1 MRPPSRPT
9 FARLIPTR
17 AARFT
22 RFLAGAFLALAAC
35 ATARAA
41 TAADFASRTYTDSS
55 GSTPY
60 RILTPRN
67 YNPAAR
73 YPLVMFLHGS
83 GERGTNNTSQL
94 NNNANGA
101 LVFVQGPAGSSDTTY
116 ETAYPCFM
124 IAPQSTGDWS
134 EAVRRTHLRAIID
147 GLIAEFSID
156 PDRIYVTGISMGGAG
171 TWDQL
176 AQNPTRFAAGV
187 PICGWGGGN
196 YAAFKHVPLWV
207 FHSAND
213 PTVGVSGSD
222 DAVNAVRNNGGDP
235 IYSRYATGAHAS
247 WTEAYK
253 NPHLVPWVMSQR
265 RGTTPAL
272 NPALRIATAQHGA
285 TASLSGWA
293 SATAAPTALTWVR
306 TDLGSGTG
314 SSATP
319 GTVTGTTDWSAS
331 ALPLRNGS
339 NTFRIQATGTSFSS
353 LNGGVTTFS
362 DTLVISHT
370 APTGDTTAPS
380 LALSTPTTSSTYSTA
395 TQPLTLTGTASDNTA
410 VTSVTWSS
418 DRTSLTGTTTGTTSW
433 TTPALA
439 LMNGANQ
446 LTLTARDAA
455 GNIATTTLLVTYTG
469 ASPNLPPVVNAGADT
484 SLTLP
489 ATLSLTG
496 SAYDDGLPAASTL
509 TTLWSVVS
517 GPGTV
522 TFANELSLS
531 TTASFSAPG
540 TYVLRLTAGDS
551 ALAASDDLTVI
562 VSPVGTARIRLDLGD
577 PSTTT
582 TGNWNNLTAI
592 AANTE
597 VANAID
603 STGASTGIRIRVSSA
618 FNAVA
623 SSGLTGS
630 PLYPDTAS
638 RDYFY
643 TQAAATGRLEFTG
656 LRADRRYTLV
666 LYASRTDPGDAVS
679 RVGTF
684 TVGSAT
690 TTLDAVGN
698 TTQTATLA
706 DLTADGIGKLELAVR
721 AQNTASGY
729 ALLGTVEL
737 VVTPATPAFS
747 SWIATY
753 FPSSTSDPTIT
764 GPEADPDRDGLSNNL
779 EYALATRP
787 DQPSTAWTTGRWT
800 DTATGQSYLTLTF
813 RRALGPTGLAVIA
826 QTSTTLSTW
835 SSATS
840 DVIQQGPAI
849 LDPDGLAETVT
860 YRCAQPVT
868 TSPRQFLRAQ
878 ATTP

>member
-1 MRPPSRPT
+1 MRLPSRFLLVR
-9 FARLIPTR
+9 FARLLT
-17 AARFT
+17 A
-22 RFLAGAFLALAAC
+22 AFLALAAC
-35 ATARAA
+35 ATARSA
-41 TAADFASRTYTDSS
+41 TAADFAYRTYTDAS

-60 RILTPRN
+60 RMFTPRN
-67 YNPAAR
+67 YNPATR
-73 YPLVMFLHGS
+73 YPLVLFLHGA
-83 GERGTNNTSQL
+83 GEQGTNNTSQL

-101 LVFVQGPAGSSDTTY
+101 LVFVQGPSGTSDTTY
-116 ETAYPCFM
+116 ETTYPCFM
-124 IAPQSTGDWS
+124 VAPQTSNGWTP
-134 EAVRRTHLRAIID
+134 AMRRAHLRAIID
-147 GLIAEFSID
+147 GLVAEFSID
-156 PDRIYVTGISMGGAG
+156 PDRIYLTGLSMGGNG
-171 TWDQL
+171 SWDQL
-176 AQNPTRFAAGV
+176 AQNPTLYAAAV
-187 PICGWGGGN
+187 PICGWGSGN

-222 DAVNAVRNNGGDP
+222 DVVNALRNNGGDP

-265 RGTTPAL
+265 RGTAPAL
-272 NPALRIATAQHGA
+272 NPALRIASAQHGA

-293 SATAAPTALTWVR
+293 STTAAPTALTWVR

-314 SSATP
+314 SAATP
-319 GTVTGTTDWSAS
+319 GTVTGTTAWSAD
-331 ALPLRNGS
+331 ALPLRNGV

-362 DTLVISHT
+362 DTLVINHT
-370 APTGDTTAPS
+370 TPVGDTTAPS
-380 LALSTPTTSSTYSTA
+380 LDLSTPTTASTYSTS
-395 TQPLTLTGTASDNTA
+395 TQPLTLTGTAADNTA

-418 DRTSLTGTTTGTTSW
+418 DRTGLNGTATGTTTWS
-433 TTPALA
+433 TPALT

-446 LTLTARDAA
+446 LTLTATDAA
-455 GNIATTTLLVTYTG
+455 GNTTTTTLLVTYTG
-469 ASPNLPPVVNAGADT
+469 ASPNLPPVVQAGSDAT
-484 SLTLP
+484 LTLP
-489 ATLSLTG
+489 ATLSLNG

-540 TYVLRLTAGDS
+540 TYVLRLTAGDG

-592 AANTE
+592 ALNTE
-597 VANAID
+597 VPNAID
-603 STGASTGIRIRVSSA
+603 STGAATGIRIRVSTA
-618 FNAVA
+618 FGAVA

-643 TQAAATGRLEFTG
+643 VQAATTGLLEFSG

-666 LYASRTDPGDAVS
+666 LYASRTDPGDGVS
-679 RVGTF
+679 RTGTF

-690 TTLDAVGN
+690 TTLDPVGN

-706 DLTADGIGKLELAVR
+706 DLAADGTGKLELAVR
-721 AQNTASGY
+721 AQNTTNGY
-729 ALLGTVEL
+729 ALLGAVEL
-737 VVTPATPAFS
+737 VVTPATPSYA
-747 SWIATY
+747 SWIAAY
-753 FPSSTSDPTIT
+753 FPSSTGDLTIT
-764 GPEADPDRDGLSNNL
+764 GPDADPDRDGLSNNL
-779 EYALATRP
+779 EYAIATRP
-787 DQPSTAWTTGRWT
+787 DQPSSTAWTTGRWI

-813 RRALGPTGLAVIA
+813 RRAVGPTGLAVIA
-826 QTSTTLSTW
+826 QTSTTLTTW

-840 DVIQQGPAI
+840 DVIQHGPAI
-849 LDPDGLAETVT
+849 LDPDGLAETIT
-860 YRCAQPVT
+860 YRCVQPVS
-868 TSPRQFLRAQ
+868 TSPRQFLRAH

>member
-1 MRPPSRPT
+1 MRPPSRFT
-9 FARLIPTR
+9 LVRFARLLV
-17 AARFT
+17 AAL
-22 RFLAGAFLALAAC
+22 LAFAAC

-41 TAADFASRTYTDSS
+41 TAADFAYRTYTDAD

-60 RILTPRN
+60 RLFTPRN

-73 YPLVMFLHGS
+73 YPVVLFLHGA
-83 GERGTNNTSQL
+83 GEQGTNNTSQL

-101 LVFVQGPAGSSDTTY
+101 LVFVQGPAGTSDTTY

-124 IAPQSTGDWS
+124 VAPQTSNGWTP
-134 EAVRRTHLRAIID
+134 AMRRAHLRAIID
-147 GLIAEFSID
+147 GLVAEFSID
-156 PDRIYVTGISMGGAG
+156 PDRIYLTGLSMGGNG
-171 TWDQL
+171 SWDQL
-176 AQNPTRFAAGV
+176 AQNPTLYAAAV
-187 PICGWGGGN
+187 PICGWGAGN

-222 DAVNAVRNNGGDP
+222 DVVNALRNNGGDP
-235 IYSRYATGAHAS
+235 IYTRYATGAHAS

-265 RGTTPAL
+265 RGTAPAL
-272 NPALRIATAQHGA
+272 NPALRIASAQHGA
-285 TASLSGWA
+285 TASLSGW
-293 SATAAPTALTWVR
+293 SSSTAAPTALTWVR

-314 SSATP
+314 SPATP
-319 GTVTGTTDWSAS
+319 GTVTGTTAWSAT
-331 ALPLRNGS
+331 ALPLRNGT

-380 LALSTPTTSSTYSTA
+380 LALSTPTTTSTYSTA
-395 TQPLTLTGTASDNTA
+395 TQPLALTGTAYDNTA
-410 VTSVTWSS
+410 VTNVTWSS
-418 DRTSLTGTTTGTTSW
+418 DRTGLSGTATGTTVWS
-433 TTPALA
+433 TPALA

-455 GNIATTTLLVTYTG
+455 GNTATTTLLVTYTG
-469 ASPNLPPVVNAGADT
+469 ASPNLPPVVQAGADAT
-484 SLTLP
+484 LTLP
-489 ATLSLTG
+489 ATLSLNG

-522 TFANELSLS
+522 TFANDLALA

-540 TYVLRLTAGDS
+540 TYLLRLTAGDS
-551 ALAASDDLTVI
+551 ALAASDDLTVT

-582 TGNWNNLTAI
+582 AGNWNNLTAI
-592 AANTE
+592 ALNTE
-597 VANAID
+597 IPNAID
-603 STGASTGIRIRVSSA
+603 STGAATGIRIRVSSA
-618 FNAVA
+618 FGALA

-643 TQAAATGRLEFTG
+643 VQAAATGRLEFSG

-666 LYASRTDPGDAVS
+666 LYASRVDPGDGAS
-679 RVGTF
+679 RTGTF
-684 TVGSAT
+684 TVGTAT
-690 TTLDAVGN
+690 TTLDPVGN
-698 TTQTATLA
+698 TTQTATLSDLAA
-706 DLTADGIGKLELAVR
+706 DSSGKLELSVR
-721 AQNTASGY
+721 AQNASNGY
-729 ALLGTVEL
+729 ALLGAVEL
-737 VVTPATPAFS
+737 VVTPATPAFA
-747 SWIATY
+747 SWIAAY
-753 FPSSTSDPTIT
+753 FPSSTGDASVT
-764 GPEADPDRDGLSNNL
+764 GPDADPDRDGLSNNL

-787 DQPSTAWTTGRWT
+787 DRPSTAWTTGRWT
-800 DTATGQSYLTLTF
+800 DTATGHSYLTLTF
-813 RRALGPTGLAVIA
+813 RRAVGTTGLAVIA
-826 QTSTTLSTW
+826 QTSTTLATW
-835 SSATS
+835 SSATT
-840 DVIQQGPAI
+840 DVIQHGPAL

-860 YRCAQPVT
+860 YRCLQPVT
-868 TSPRQFLRAQ
+868 TSPRQFLRAH